1 MASEKAYQITLRS
14 NGRTYRFPC
23 PASEFILQAALDHG
37 IDLPFMCLQGWCVT
51 CAGRILSGTVDQSA
65 SLRFFEADSRAGFVL
80 LCTARPTSDLEIE
93 THQKDAMREH
103 RIRNTLP
110 VPMG

>member
-1 MASEKAYQITLRS
+1 MASEKAYQITLFS
-14 NGRTYRFPC
+14 NGQTHEFPC
-23 PASEFILQAALDHG
+23 SASEFILQAALDHG
-37 IDLPFMCLQGWCVT
+37 LDLPYSCLQGWCVT

-65 SLRFFEADSRAGFVL
+65 SLRFYEADAHEGFVL
-80 LCTARPTSDLEIE
+80 LCTARPTSDLQIK

-103 RIRNTLP
+103 RIKNKLP